1 MSRHLCFLGFR
12 VGLCRPLSS
21 RRVEALWE
29 ESRAQGSSSAR
40 LEPAPRGPR
49 PLDTPGLSPSVGL
62 GTARG
67 PTHIDRGGGR
77 AVPRCPKSSL
87 GREVWWLVVQR
98 DRDGA
103 GEQGG
108 AGSGPDH
115 AVKARALGSQSPAH
129 PARGPRS
136 SQARHR
142 RDMSE
147 NGSEGAG
154 GTARSRRNEGT
165 SRCKIFPQGHSWERE
180 YFLWAEQAV
189 PKVKLMSREK

>member
-29 ESRAQGSSSAR
+29 ESRAQGSSRAR

-49 PLDTPGLSPSVGL
+49 PPDTPGLSPSVGL

-115 AVKARALGSQSPAH
+115 AVKAGSQSPAH

>member
-12 VGLCRPLSS
+12 VGLSRPLSS

-49 PLDTPGLSPSVGL
+49 PPDTPGLSPSVGL

-67 PTHIDRGGGR
+67 PTHIDRGSGR

-98 DRDGA
+98 DQDGA

-115 AVKARALGSQSPAH
+115 AVKDRSQSPAH